1 MLEAIIYVK
10 NSLELHCILHTV
22 PSPLPSSLPFSL
34 PHQLE
39 DCREL
44 LGEVFHSPLL
54 SRHNPL
60 AYHLT
65 ARAKSTTARY
75 LQHSTWTLQ
84 SGNEFLRYLLS
95 EPCQPLE
102 RGGLRLT
109 SLELH
114 ADATRLCRGLAN
126 SNNATPIT
134 LPSVSLSRE
143 SPESESQP
151 PPPSL
156 SPQAS
161 SWRVLCQLLGSLRSL
176 ARVYLLQGGVREAH
190 SYAREGL
197 MLGKSLL
204 LHGW

>member
-1 MLEAIIYVK
+1 MK
-10 NSLELHCILHTV
+10 NT
-22 PSPLPSSLPFSL
+22 PPLSPSSLPFSL

-44 LGEVFHSPLL
+44 LGEVFRSPLL

-60 AYHLT
+60 TYHLT
-65 ARAKSTTARY
+65 ARAKTTTARY

-84 SGNEFLRYLLS
+84 PGNEFLRYLLS

-126 SNNATPIT
+126 SNNATPVT
-134 LPSVSLSRE
+134 LPSVSLPRE
-143 SPESESQP
+143 TPASESQP
-151 PPPSL
+151 PPPSLSPQAPPPSL

-190 SYAREGL
+190 CYAREGL
-197 MLGKSLL
+197 MLAKSLL